1 MNETSIEKTVEENF
15 VSTKQQANDRFRAS
29 IDGNRPT
36 ALEAIKRSDYKDDD
50 SYIEAL
56 AVYEYET
63 TNVDPRLA
71 ALRRKYSRLVY
82 EENEAKRQAAQ
93 EAAYEKVRENTRLD
107 YTEQKTVEKA
117 AADEATR
124 LLKAGRIEAKDLAKT
139 AADLQKQMEDK
150 AIRSKAGGTFFNQLM
165 RQEYQAQKGITPE
178 EEKRMSKDLKTDLM
192 GKKNAW

>member
-29 IDGNRPT
+29 IDGNRPS

-107 YTEQKTVEKA
+107 YGEQEAVEKA

-165 RQEYQAQKGITPE
+165 RQEYQAQKGISPAA
-178 EEKRMSKDLKTDLM
+178 EKQMSKDLKTSLM